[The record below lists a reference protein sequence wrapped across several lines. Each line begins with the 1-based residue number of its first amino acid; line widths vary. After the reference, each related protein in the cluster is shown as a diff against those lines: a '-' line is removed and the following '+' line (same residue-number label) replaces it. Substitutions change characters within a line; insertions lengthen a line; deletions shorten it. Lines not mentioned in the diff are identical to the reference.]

1 MPWLRFLMALVLA
14 YLLGAIPV
22 GYLAAKWLKNVD
34 VRKVGSG
41 RTGGTNVLRA
51 AGPAPAALTV
61 VGDFLK
67 GYVAVALAK
76 TLVPEAPLLAAL
88 GGLAAVAGHN
98 WSIFLGF
105 DGGVGTM
112 TTVGAA
118 LMLMPIPAAI
128 AMVAGIVVI
137 LVWRYASLGSLTF
150 ADVLTIAC
158 LVGVL
163 RGDLP
168 ATHLTFALGTSAM
181 SVWELRPNIRRLLQG
196 TERKVGQRMPA
207 DGDGTAEPHSGRS

>member
-1 MPWLRFLMALVLA
+1 MLWLRSVMALVLA
-14 YLLGAIPV
+14 YLLGAIPM
-22 GYLAAKWLKNVD
+22 GYAAAKLLKNVD

-51 AGPAPAALTV
+51 AGIVPAALTV

-67 GYVAVALAK
+67 GYAAVALAK
-76 TLVPEAPLLAAL
+76 ALAPDLPLMAAL

-112 TTVGAA
+112 ATVGAA

-128 AMVAGIVVI
+128 AAAAGIVVI
-137 LVWRYASLGSLTF
+137 LAWRYASLGSLSL
-150 ADVLTIAC
+150 AAVLTIAC
-158 LVGVL
+158 LVSVI

-168 ATHLTFALGTSAM
+168 ATHLVFALGTSAM
-181 SVWELRPNIRRLLQG
+181 SVWELRPNIQRLLRG
-196 TERKVGQRMPA
+196 TERKVGQQVPA
-207 DGDGTAEPHSGRS
+207 NGTDVKPT